1 MAARRACRSLTQAQQ
16 QSVNRGAAMVRIRA
30 LCAMS
35 GDRSSRGTRSA
46 LSKSAERT
54 RSGDESRKTAHCG
67 SRRVILH
74 SEIMAL
80 HDDPHLT
87 PSVPEKRGRMPRE
100 GATSKAS
107 APPNNSQNRWRTG
120 WICFVAFA
128 QNRIYLPVLRV
139 VLCSRRVSAQG
150 SPGRA
155 ECVVCGGLLESW
167 QEPRMKAYR
176 LVLAPEH
183 KYPRIPAPPS
193 SRPSI
198 AA

>member
-1 MAARRACRSLTQAQQ
+1 
-16 QSVNRGAAMVRIRA
+16 MVRIRA

-35 GDRSSRGTRSA
+35 GDRSSRGTRSV

-67 SRRVILH
+67 SRRAILH
-74 SEIMAL
+74 SEIMAS

-100 GATSKAS
+100 GATSRAS

-128 QNRIYLPVLRV
+128 QNTRIYLPVLRV
-139 VLCSRRVSAQG
+139 VLCSRRVNVGARKPG
-150 SPGRA
+150 PGRMRRLWRA
-155 ECVVCGGLLESW
+155 PGILARTQNESPIGW
-167 QEPRMKAYR
+167 
-176 LVLAPEH
+176 
-183 KYPRIPAPPS
+183 S
-193 SRPSI
+193 
-198 AA
+198 